1 MQMEKQIEL
10 SVGTV
15 LEERYRIE
23 EVYRRTGAE
32 ICYLAHDEQLDEAI
46 MVFEFAPSD
55 IADRNGTAII
65 WKDEEVRPVLLKEM
79 RLLTKTLPGLCGIRS
94 VFPRNNTLY
103 LVTEPVTGTPLSK
116 FVADNTLTVEQ
127 AMELLSPVMDAVAQL
142 HEKSMVHAN
151 LNPDFIVVNADG
163 KAALTDLNILEN
175 LNVRIHK
182 ALGLACASAPADGFG
197 AMEQYLGSGT
207 SAPCTDVYACGALLY
222 FCCTG
227 IVPQNASDRMLADAL
242 ACVPPMTAKQFAL
255 IQKAMAIMPK
265 DRFASVAELRSG
277 KVGKAAVKA
286 HNAPAAESRIDVSEK
301 LSAFLDWF
309 QSLGNVKWGIVGS
322 AALLVLL
329 LLFIPKGSKKAVH
342 TPDLQPTA
350 LTSDAGEA
358 GEAPETEAEDGVF
371 GDYSYELNE
380 SGITITAYV
389 GNIKNMSVKLDLPDT
404 LNGMTVTAIGDGA
417 FSDYDSFNS
426 VIIPETVKEIGEK
439 AFYHCNALTSVT
451 IPNGVETIGSMA
463 FAFCPR
469 LDNVFI
475 PRSVHTLGTC
485 VFTGSNELKNL
496 TISKDNNYYWATSK
510 DDKSFCPVEGVIFN
524 RTRST
529 IVEFPTSANVTSFTT
544 PYGVTTVGEKA
555 FYGCEELK
563 NITLSKDI
571 IAVEESAFEGCI
583 KLNRAGIPE
592 SVMRIEKNAFKDCVA
607 LDYVRV
613 TTDCSL
619 NPYAFPDTCKVE
631 RYNISGKN

>member
-15 LEERYRIE
+15 LEERYRIG
-23 EVYRRTGAE
+23 EVCRRTGAE
-32 ICYLAHDEQLDEAI
+32 ICYLAHDELLDEPI
-46 MVFEFAPSD
+46 LVFEFAPSD
-55 IADRNGTAII
+55 IAGRDGSAVI
-65 WKDEEVRPVLLKEM
+65 WKNEEVKTVLLKEM
-79 RLLTKTLPGLCGIRS
+79 RLLAKTLPGLCGIRS

-103 LVTEPVTGTPLSK
+103 LVAEPVTGTPLSK
-116 FVADNTLTVEQ
+116 FVADTTLTLEQ

-227 IVPQNASDRMLADAL
+227 IVPQNASERMLADSL
-242 ACVPPMTAKQFAL
+242 ACVPPMTAKQFDL

-277 KVGKAAVKA
+277 KVGRTAAKVPG
-286 HNAPAAESRIDVSEK
+286 APAAGSRIDVSGK
-301 LSAFLDWF
+301 VSAFLDWF
-309 QSLGNVKWGIVGS
+309 QSLGNVRWGIVGG

-329 LLFIPKGSKKAVH
+329 LVFIPKGNQNADH
-342 TPDLQPTA
+342 APDLQPTVSTA
-350 LTSDAGEA
+350 DNDAE
-358 GEAPETEAEDGVF
+358 EAPEAEDEDGVF
-371 GDYSYELNE
+371 GDYSYVLNE

-404 LNGMTVTAIGDGA
+404 LNGMTVTAIGEGA

-451 IPNGVETIGSMA
+451 IPNGVEIIDSMA

-485 VFTGSNELKNL
+485 VFTGSNALRNL

-529 IVEFPTSANVTSFTT
+529 IVEFPTAANITSFTT

-592 SVMRIEKNAFKDCVA
+592 SVMQIEKNAFKDCVA